1 MTPSGGTPGTQRD
14 HGTKANSLKVGVE
27 RSQPYKITSYGTTPN
42 SSQHSRTTAH
52 VDVDGSTE
60 GAICHQ
66 MKPVAFVDLTRTDD
80 NNGMQE
86 AASNTLELSS
96 IANSRSDS
104 SSAHVKNEGDSKLAP
119 SPNRHVRRRD
129 IYKLK
134 DANNPITHSKAY
146 EKTRE

>member
-1 MTPSGGTPGTQRD
+1 MGHQSCGRLFVSVVRYVFGAEYVNPFV
-14 HGTKANSLKVGVE
+14 VGC
-27 RSQPYKITSYGTTPN
+27 IDT
-42 SSQHSRTTAH
+42 
-52 VDVDGSTE
+52 
-60 GAICHQ
+60 HQ